1 MERKSTIERNGKK
14 YFMDIIFKH
23 EDYLNYPYVGG
34 YYITGVPLSETLD
47 VNGEMVTYKQYAYEK
62 IELLIEYDKPDEQ
75 GLSVAQKVADKH
87 IDGIIAQIE
96 QDKREEQIKEENKRI
111 DIEET
116 LDRANTDL
124 ENILKGNKKDNDIH
138 DIFDFGFLNGDM
150 FNFNNMIEEIKAE
163 ETETKSKRKSSDRD
177 LRGIEKCKYYTQPS
191 NVTFDDIA
199 GMEETKEEVLE
210 AIDIFKNTEKYE
222 AMGIHKT
229 LNNIMLSGASGCVD
243 KDTEFFNGKEWKKIS
258 EYQSGERVLVYNKDG
273 SAKLE
278 IPSRFVKEP
287 CDTMTLITS
296 PTGKINQCL
305 SDDHRIIYF
314 TRKTN
319 EPHEIRCDE
328 FVKNPFKDIKT
339 KYLQTSFRY
348 EGEGINLTDEE
359 LRVMVMTI
367 ADAYLTTNNT
377 NYATLKFKKERKYN
391 RAKELLSKAKLEFT
405 EYFDEKNQY
414 YVLHYYTPRKEKEF
428 TEFYYNSNRHQM
440 EIILDEVMYWDGT
453 TTQGNR
459 KVFSTNVKVNAD
471 FIQFIAKCLGKYS
484 AIYTDNRVGEIK
496 VINEKEYERYSI
508 DYRVS
513 ISEENSK
520 IQFVGSNSDLTFTK
534 YNTIDG
540 YKYCFTVST
549 GMLVLRRNDRIF
561 VTGNCGKTL
570 IVKAISNELD
580 LPLFSTSGDVS
591 DKYVGQTS
599 RNIETLF
606 NDARKYAPSIIFID
620 EFEAMAKQRTGESN
634 NQEREG
640 GVSTLLAQLDGL
652 GSSEE
657 VMVIV
662 ATNLPDVIDE
672 AVQRR
677 FPTKIAISNPDYQ
690 TRLGIL
696 QINSKN
702 MKMKEDVDLEKI
714 ARNLSGFN
722 GGMIA
727 QIMQNA
733 GILAVRRDKDKVG
746 QEELEDSMER
756 VIAGLKSKT
765 KRLNE
770 NEKAIVSYHEVGHAI
785 LTYLLKAEVIQKISI
800 TPTTG
805 STLGYVLYANEES
818 DDKFLS
824 TKEELL
830 NDIVV
835 SLGGRCAEEVVF
847 GKVTG
852 GCSNDLEKATKIAE
866 NMVTKLGMCSDTF
879 GLMSINP
886 NDVFMRERVLTE
898 VNSILMSSYSRAK
911 QVLTN
916 NRHLL
921 DELAKVLIE
930 KEVMT
935 LQDFKE
941 VVDRVGVVVE
951 EEVL

>member
-1 MERKSTIERNGKK
+1 MERKSVIERNGKK
-14 YFMDIIFKH
+14 YFMDIIFKQ
-23 EDYLNYPYVGG
+23 ENYLNYPYVGG
-34 YYITGVPLSETLD
+34 YYITGVPLADEIDIEGKITSI
-47 VNGEMVTYKQYAYEK
+47 KQYAYEK
-62 IELLIEYDKPDEQ
+62 IELLIEYDNPDEQ

-96 QDKREEQIKEENKRI
+96 QDKREEQIKEDNRRI

-116 LDRANTDL
+116 MERASDDL
-124 ENILKGNKKDNDIH
+124 EYILKGNKKDNNISN
-138 DIFDFGFLNGDM
+138 IFDLDFFNNDM
-150 FNFNNMIEEIKAE
+150 FDFNNMIEEIKAE
-163 ETETKSKRKSSDRD
+163 EKEKKNHKKSSDRD
-177 LRGIEKCKYYTQPS
+177 LSGIEKCKYYTQPS

-210 AIDIFKNTEKYE
+210 AIDIFKKPEKYE
-222 AMGIHKT
+222 AMGVHKT
-229 LNNIMLSGASGCVD
+229 LNNIMLSGASG
-243 KDTEFFNGKEWKKIS
+243 
-258 EYQSGERVLVYNKDG
+258 
-273 SAKLE
+273 
-278 IPSRFVKEP
+278 
-287 CDTMTLITS
+287 
-296 PTGKINQCL
+296 
-305 SDDHRIIYF
+305 
-314 TRKTN
+314 
-319 EPHEIRCDE
+319 
-328 FVKNPFKDIKT
+328 
-339 KYLQTSFRY
+339 
-348 EGEGINLTDEE
+348 
-359 LRVMVMTI
+359 
-367 ADAYLTTNNT
+367 
-377 NYATLKFKKERKYN
+377 
-391 RAKELLSKAKLEFT
+391 
-405 EYFDEKNQY
+405 
-414 YVLHYYTPRKEKEF
+414 
-428 TEFYYNSNRHQM
+428 
-440 EIILDEVMYWDGT
+440 
-453 TTQGNR
+453 
-459 KVFSTNVKVNAD
+459 
-471 FIQFIAKCLGKYS
+471 
-484 AIYTDNRVGEIK
+484 
-496 VINEKEYERYSI
+496 
-508 DYRVS
+508 
-513 ISEENSK
+513 
-520 IQFVGSNSDLTFTK
+520 
-534 YNTIDG
+534 
-540 YKYCFTVST
+540 
-549 GMLVLRRNDRIF
+549 
-561 VTGNCGKTL
+561 CGKTL

-702 MKMKEDVDLEKI
+702 MKMEENVDLEKI

-733 GILAVRRDKDKVG
+733 GILAVRRDKDKVS

-770 NEKAIVSYHEVGHAI
+770 NEKVIVSYHEVGHAV

-805 STLGYVLYANEES
+805 STLGYVLYANEEN

-879 GLMSINP
+879 GLMSINS

-911 QVLTN
+911 QVLTS

-921 DELAKVLIE
+921 DELAQVLIE

-951 EEVL
+951 KEVL

>member
-1 MERKSTIERNGKK
+1 MERKSVIERNGKK
-14 YFMDIIFKH
+14 YFMDIIFKQ
-23 EDYLNYPYVGG
+23 ENYLNYPYVGG
-34 YYITGVPLSETLD
+34 YYITGVPLADEIDIEGKITSI
-47 VNGEMVTYKQYAYEK
+47 KQYAYEK
-62 IELLIEYDKPDEQ
+62 IELLIEYDNPDEQ

-96 QDKREEQIKEENKRI
+96 QDKREEQIKEDNRRI

-116 LDRANTDL
+116 MERASDDL
-124 ENILKGNKKDNDIH
+124 EYILKGNKKDNNISN
-138 DIFDFGFLNGDM
+138 IFDLDFFNNDM
-150 FNFNNMIEEIKAE
+150 FDFNNMIEEIKAE
-163 ETETKSKRKSSDRD
+163 EKEKKNHKKSSDRD
-177 LRGIEKCKYYTQPS
+177 LSGIEKCKYYTEPS

-199 GMEETKEEVLE
+199 GMDETKEEVLE

-229 LNNIMLSGASGCVD
+229 LNNIMLSGASG
-243 KDTEFFNGKEWKKIS
+243 
-258 EYQSGERVLVYNKDG
+258 
-273 SAKLE
+273 
-278 IPSRFVKEP
+278 
-287 CDTMTLITS
+287 
-296 PTGKINQCL
+296 
-305 SDDHRIIYF
+305 
-314 TRKTN
+314 
-319 EPHEIRCDE
+319 
-328 FVKNPFKDIKT
+328 
-339 KYLQTSFRY
+339 
-348 EGEGINLTDEE
+348 
-359 LRVMVMTI
+359 
-367 ADAYLTTNNT
+367 
-377 NYATLKFKKERKYN
+377 
-391 RAKELLSKAKLEFT
+391 
-405 EYFDEKNQY
+405 
-414 YVLHYYTPRKEKEF
+414 
-428 TEFYYNSNRHQM
+428 
-440 EIILDEVMYWDGT
+440 
-453 TTQGNR
+453 
-459 KVFSTNVKVNAD
+459 
-471 FIQFIAKCLGKYS
+471 
-484 AIYTDNRVGEIK
+484 
-496 VINEKEYERYSI
+496 
-508 DYRVS
+508 
-513 ISEENSK
+513 
-520 IQFVGSNSDLTFTK
+520 
-534 YNTIDG
+534 
-540 YKYCFTVST
+540 
-549 GMLVLRRNDRIF
+549 
-561 VTGNCGKTL
+561 CGKTL

-702 MKMKEDVDLEKI
+702 MKMEEDVDLEKI

-733 GILAVRRDKDKVG
+733 GILAVRRDKEKVG

-770 NEKAIVSYHEVGHAI
+770 NEKTIVSYHEVGHAV

-805 STLGYVLYANEES
+805 STLGYVLYANEEN

-911 QVLTN
+911 QVLTS

-941 VVDRVGVVVE
+941 VVDKVGVVIE
-951 EEVL
+951 KEIL

>member
-1 MERKSTIERNGKK
+1 MERKSVIERNGKK
-14 YFMDIIFKH
+14 YFMDIIFKQ
-23 EDYLNYPYVGG
+23 ENYLNYPYVGG
-34 YYITGVPLSETLD
+34 YYITGVPLADEIDIEGKITSI
-47 VNGEMVTYKQYAYEK
+47 KQYAYEK
-62 IELLIEYDKPDEQ
+62 IELLIEYDNPDEQ

-96 QDKREEQIKEENKRI
+96 QDKREEQIKEDNRRI

-116 LDRANTDL
+116 MERASDDL
-124 ENILKGNKKDNDIH
+124 EYILKGNKKDNNISN
-138 DIFDFGFLNGDM
+138 IFDLDFFNNDM
-150 FNFNNMIEEIKAE
+150 FDFNNMIEEIKAE
-163 ETETKSKRKSSDRD
+163 EKEKKNHKKSSDRD
-177 LRGIEKCKYYTQPS
+177 LSGIEKCKYYAQPS

-210 AIDIFKNTEKYE
+210 AIDIFKKPEKYE
-222 AMGIHKT
+222 AMGVHKT
-229 LNNIMLSGASGCVD
+229 LNNIMLSGASG
-243 KDTEFFNGKEWKKIS
+243 
-258 EYQSGERVLVYNKDG
+258 
-273 SAKLE
+273 
-278 IPSRFVKEP
+278 
-287 CDTMTLITS
+287 
-296 PTGKINQCL
+296 
-305 SDDHRIIYF
+305 
-314 TRKTN
+314 
-319 EPHEIRCDE
+319 
-328 FVKNPFKDIKT
+328 
-339 KYLQTSFRY
+339 
-348 EGEGINLTDEE
+348 
-359 LRVMVMTI
+359 
-367 ADAYLTTNNT
+367 
-377 NYATLKFKKERKYN
+377 
-391 RAKELLSKAKLEFT
+391 
-405 EYFDEKNQY
+405 
-414 YVLHYYTPRKEKEF
+414 
-428 TEFYYNSNRHQM
+428 
-440 EIILDEVMYWDGT
+440 
-453 TTQGNR
+453 
-459 KVFSTNVKVNAD
+459 
-471 FIQFIAKCLGKYS
+471 
-484 AIYTDNRVGEIK
+484 
-496 VINEKEYERYSI
+496 
-508 DYRVS
+508 
-513 ISEENSK
+513 
-520 IQFVGSNSDLTFTK
+520 
-534 YNTIDG
+534 
-540 YKYCFTVST
+540 
-549 GMLVLRRNDRIF
+549 
-561 VTGNCGKTL
+561 CGKTL

-702 MKMKEDVDLEKI
+702 MKMEENVDLEKI

-733 GILAVRRDKDKVG
+733 GILAVRRDKDKVS

-770 NEKAIVSYHEVGHAI
+770 NEKVIVSYHEVGHAV

-805 STLGYVLYANEES
+805 STLGYVLYANEEN

-879 GLMSINP
+879 GLMSINS

-911 QVLTN
+911 QVLTS

-921 DELAKVLIE
+921 DELAQVLIE

-951 EEVL
+951 KEVL

>member
-34 YYITGVPLSETLD
+34 YYITGVPLAETLD
-47 VNGEMVTYKQYAYEK
+47 VNGEIVTYKQYAYEK

-138 DIFDFGFLNGDM
+138 DIFDLGFLNGDM
-150 FNFNNMIEEIKAE
+150 FNFNSMIEEIKAE
-163 ETETKSKRKSSDRD
+163 EKEKKNHKKSSDRD
-177 LRGIEKCKYYTQPS
+177 LSGIEKCKYYTQPS

-229 LNNIMLSGASGCVD
+229 LNNIMLSGASG
-243 KDTEFFNGKEWKKIS
+243 
-258 EYQSGERVLVYNKDG
+258 
-273 SAKLE
+273 
-278 IPSRFVKEP
+278 
-287 CDTMTLITS
+287 
-296 PTGKINQCL
+296 
-305 SDDHRIIYF
+305 
-314 TRKTN
+314 
-319 EPHEIRCDE
+319 
-328 FVKNPFKDIKT
+328 
-339 KYLQTSFRY
+339 
-348 EGEGINLTDEE
+348 
-359 LRVMVMTI
+359 
-367 ADAYLTTNNT
+367 
-377 NYATLKFKKERKYN
+377 
-391 RAKELLSKAKLEFT
+391 
-405 EYFDEKNQY
+405 
-414 YVLHYYTPRKEKEF
+414 
-428 TEFYYNSNRHQM
+428 
-440 EIILDEVMYWDGT
+440 
-453 TTQGNR
+453 
-459 KVFSTNVKVNAD
+459 
-471 FIQFIAKCLGKYS
+471 
-484 AIYTDNRVGEIK
+484 
-496 VINEKEYERYSI
+496 
-508 DYRVS
+508 
-513 ISEENSK
+513 
-520 IQFVGSNSDLTFTK
+520 
-534 YNTIDG
+534 
-540 YKYCFTVST
+540 
-549 GMLVLRRNDRIF
+549 
-561 VTGNCGKTL
+561 CGKTL

-702 MKMKEDVDLEKI
+702 MKMEEDVDLEKI

-733 GILAVRRDKDKVG
+733 GILAVRRDKEKVG

-770 NEKAIVSYHEVGHAI
+770 NEKVIVSYHEVGHAV

-805 STLGYVLYANEES
+805 STLGYVLYANEEN

-835 SLGGRCAEEVVF
+835 SLGGRCAEEIVF
-847 GKVTG
+847 NMVTG
-852 GCSNDLEKATKIAE
+852 GCSNDLEKATRIAE